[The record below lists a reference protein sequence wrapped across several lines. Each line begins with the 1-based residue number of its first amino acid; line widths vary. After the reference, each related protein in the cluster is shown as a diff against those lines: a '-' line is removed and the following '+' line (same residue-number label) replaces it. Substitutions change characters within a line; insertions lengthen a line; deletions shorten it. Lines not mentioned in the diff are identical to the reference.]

1 MIEVRNLYK
10 NYRRGKKNIPVLK
23 DLSFRVKEGEIFG
36 ITGRSG
42 SGKTTL
48 CSLLSG
54 LLPPDAGEILYRGKN
69 MQTFSREDWLA
80 FRREESGIVFQQFNL
95 IPELTLREN
104 LELPL
109 LYAGKSIAQRRER
122 SRELLE
128 RLGLEERADHLPAE
142 LSGGETQRAALARAL
157 ANSPKLVFCDE
168 PTAELDEANARL
180 FYRWVESLNREK
192 GITWVIV
199 SHDPLAGEVF
209 QRSLKL
215 D

>member
-23 DLSFRVKEGEIFG
+23 DLSFGVKEGEIFG

-54 LLPPDAGEILYRGKN
+54 LLPPDSGEILYRGKN

-180 FYRWVESLNREK
+180 FYRWVENLNREQ